1 MEYAVANMLKR
12 MFTDIGLLTV
22 YYWITNYMNNMPLIL
37 KNFIYTYVYE
47 KVQKA
52 IH

>member
-1 MEYAVANMLKR
+1 MEYSIANLLKR
-12 MFTDIGLLTV
+12 MFTDIGILIV

-37 KNFIYTYVYE
+37 KFFIYTYVYE

-52 IH
+52 KH